1 MKKIFKSNDKLYN
14 FILIAL
20 GSICVLPTIFI
31 SMPVVNVLNI
41 GLTAAIPAQFY
52 FLLVSLFFVSLGS
65 IPLFIIILL
74 FMLKIL
80 KKLPI
85 YYWVIFAVN
94 IFALI
99 FAILAWIELSKLKLS
114 GMIW

>member
-41 GLTAAIPAQFY
+41 SVDIIPAQFY
-52 FLLVSLFFVSLGS
+52 FLIFSLFLVSFGS
-65 IPLFIIILL
+65 IPLFIIIFL

-80 KKLPI
+80 KKLPT
-85 YYWVIFAVN
+85 YYWAIFAIN
-94 IFALI
+94 IYSLI
-99 FAILAWIELSKLKLS
+99 FTILAWIELSK
-114 GMIW
+114 IAAIN